1 MKAIVNRL
9 RRLENAAAP
18 AERERAAAEAI
29 LEARRQRLGADYVEP
44 IPYPPDWFAGCR
56 TQADTI
62 IRARQF
68 LMEHQSLTKRVGDE
82 DD

>member
-9 RRLENAAAP
+9 RQLENAAVP
-18 AERERAAAEAI
+18 ARGRAAAEAI

-56 TQADTI
+56 TQADHI
-62 IRARQF
+62 IRARKF
-68 LMEHQSLTKRVGDE
+68 VMKHQGLRKRVGDE